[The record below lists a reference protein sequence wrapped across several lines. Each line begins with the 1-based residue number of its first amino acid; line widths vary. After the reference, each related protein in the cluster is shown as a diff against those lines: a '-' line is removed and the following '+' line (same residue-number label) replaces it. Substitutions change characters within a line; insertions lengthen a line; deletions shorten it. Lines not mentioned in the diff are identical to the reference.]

1 MPVTERFNDK
11 NLIELAKQQYE
22 NKQRSTIPA
31 NTVKLPSG
39 GQVYPESSP
48 LRKGTVEMRYMTAY
62 DEDILTNTSYIK
74 QNTVIDKLLQALIM
88 DPIDIDDLIMLD
100 KEYLVIAARIHGF
113 GADYTV
119 AVTDPNTG
127 KSSTQ
132 TLDLS
137 KLEMRPFTITSNSL
151 GEFSYAAEGIDIK
164 FRFLTKRE
172 VDSISDEHTIS
183 DFLTRSIIEVN
194 GSRTPH
200 DIEHFVRY
208 QMTPRESRDFRRY
221 VSENIPGVKLEATFE
236 GENGS
241 TFTAGFP
248 LRSELLWL

>member
-31 NTVKLPSG
+31 NSVKLPSG

-48 LRKGTVEMRYMTAY
+48 LRKGTIEMRYMTAY
-62 DEDILTNTSYIK
+62 DEDILTNSSYIK
-74 QNTVIDKLLQALIM
+74 QNTVLDKLLEALIL
-88 DPIDIDDLIMLD
+88 DPVAVDDLIIPD
-100 KEYLVIAARIHGF
+100 KEYLIIAARIHGF
-113 GADYTV
+113 GAEYTV
-119 AVTDPNTG
+119 AVTDPAG
-127 KSSTQ
+127 RSAVR

-137 KLEMRPFTITSNSL
+137 KLEMRPFTLTSNSQ
-151 GEFSYAAEGIDIK
+151 GEFPYTADGIDIK
-164 FRFLTKRE
+164 FRFLNKRE
-172 VDSISDEHTIS
+172 VDEISDDHTVS
-183 DFLTRSIIEVN
+183 DFLMRTIAEVN
-194 GSRTPH
+194 GSRKAH
-200 DIEHFVRY
+200 DIEQFIRY

-221 VSENIPGVKLEATFE
+221 VAENMPGVNLEAQFE
-236 GENGS
+236 GEDGS

>member
-74 QNTVIDKLLQALIM
+74 QNIVIDKLLQALIL
-88 DPIDIDDLIMLD
+88 DPVDVDDMIISD
-100 KEYLVIAARIHGF
+100 KEYLIIAARIHGF
-113 GADYTV
+113 GAEYTV
-119 AVTDPNTG
+119 AITDPAG
-127 KSSTQ
+127 RSAVR

-137 KLEMRPFTITSNSL
+137 KLEMRPFTLTSNSQ
-151 GEFSYAAEGIDIK
+151 GEFPYTAEGIDIK
-164 FRFLTKRE
+164 FRFLNKRE
-172 VDSISDEHTIS
+172 VDAISDDHTIS
-183 DFLTRSIIEVN
+183 DFLMHTIAEVN
-194 GSRTPH
+194 GSRKSH

-221 VSENIPGVKLEATFE
+221 VAENIPGVNLEAQFE
-236 GENGS
+236 GEDGG

-248 LRSELLWL
+248 LRSDLLWL